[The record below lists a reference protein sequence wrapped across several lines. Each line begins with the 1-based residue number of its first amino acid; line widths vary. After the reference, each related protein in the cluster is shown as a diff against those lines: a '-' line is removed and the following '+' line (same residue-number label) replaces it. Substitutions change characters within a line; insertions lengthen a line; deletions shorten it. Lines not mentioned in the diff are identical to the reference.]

1 MKIKILDP
9 SDLISLALEKLGT
22 ITLEDLPNAET
33 IAMLQAL
40 YSRSPAS
47 VEEHLEKV
55 LKVGAKS
62 FMETYYIGYGHDS
75 IGQCGTTTV
84 FIEGVSFLAAKAIQ
98 SDTFYNG
105 QEASTRYMDFSQAS
119 WTNPFSCPE
128 TEQIFQTW
136 LEFYKKVSLEM
147 FSVFQEQFPKPQD
160 VTEDIYVKT
169 LKAKVFDIARGFL
182 PCGLHTN
189 LSWHGTLNGLQK
201 HLKVLAYHPLAEVQ
215 ELAWEIYKALQK
227 KYPSS
232 FPKTMF
238 ISDEEELYYK
248 QVSELTAYS
257 YFTFSSEEPE
267 ANKIPFCSFT
277 PILALNK
284 DESTKLL
291 FKNRLRKTRLPKELN
306 FFGNYIFNF
315 SLDFGSFRD
324 LQRHRQTCM
333 PMPMVNIG
341 HLSNWYLEQLLP
353 KLKTEALFLFEAQVS
368 ILNKILRKSDRT
380 FALSTEELQNF
391 GVLANTVLVTR
402 SLSLPQAV
410 YEAELRSGQS
420 VHPTLR
426 KIAQAMASQ
435 IQDDF
440 PELKLFA
447 DMSEDKL
454 CFARGKQDII
464 EK

>member
-1 MKIKILDP
+1 MKIKILDQA
-9 SDLISLALEKLGT
+9 DLITLALEKLET
-22 ITLEDLPNAET
+22 ITLETLPSAET

-40 YSRSPAS
+40 YSRSPTS

-98 SDTFYNG
+98 SDQFYNG
-105 QEASTRYMDFSQAS
+105 QEASTRYMDFSKAS
-119 WTNPFSCPE
+119 WTNPFPCPE

-136 LEFYKKVSLEM
+136 LEFYKKVTLEM
-147 FSVFQEQFPKPQD
+147 FSVLQEQCPKPPE

-182 PCGLHTN
+182 PCGLQTN

-201 HLKVLAYHPLAEVQ
+201 HLKVLAYHPLEEVQ
-215 ELAWEIYKALQK
+215 KLAWEIYKELHK

-238 ISDEEELYYK
+238 RSDEEELYFK
-248 QVSELTAYS
+248 EVSELTAYS
-257 YFTFSSEEPE
+257 YFNFSSKEK
-267 ANKIPFCSFT
+267 NMMHIPFCSQT
-277 PILALNK
+277 PALAINK
-284 DESTKLL
+284 EEVADKLL
-291 FKNRLRKTRLPKELN
+291 KHRVKRTRLPKVLD

-333 PMPMVNIG
+333 PMPVVNISS
-341 HLSNWYLEQLLP
+341 LSSWYLEQLSP
-353 KLKTEALFLFEAQVS
+353 KLKEEALFLFEAQLS
-368 ILNKILRKSDRT
+368 ILNQILRDKNIS
-380 FALSTEELQNF
+380 SEELQNF
-391 GVLANTVLVTR
+391 GILANTVFVTR
-402 SLSLPQAV
+402 SVSLPQAV

-426 KIAQAMASQ
+426 RIAQRMAFA
-435 IQDDF
+435 INADF
-440 PELKLFA
+440 PEMPLYVDL
-447 DMSEDKL
+447 SEDKL
-454 CFARGKQDII
+454 SFSRGKQDII